1 MESLAE
7 LNKEVIVR
15 SIAGGIKPKKWN
27 GLLRWRHNLAMDI
40 FRNMNLFVEVAK
52 ASSFRRAADVL
63 GLPNSTVSRRIAELE
78 RDVGLRL
85 FNRSTRRVELTEGGR
100 LYFDNCKR
108 IIQEAELAH
117 QELTHLHAQP
127 SGVIRASM
135 PVDFSVIYLSPLL
148 ADFSRRY
155 PGIRFSLDLTP
166 NHADLVGDPVDVA
179 IRMGPP
185 KDQSLIARPIARLGT
200 VLVASPDYLQKRGL
214 PGEPQD
220 LLGHDCLR
228 MEDAPWTLI
237 HRDGGSQS
245 VEVTGQFVANNRGL
259 LQQLALSGQGI
270 VQSADS
276 WVQADLAAQRL
287 VRVLPDWAPPVVEA
301 FALTATRLLPAK
313 VRVFIDYLVS
323 QMAQADQRR
332 N

>member
-1 MESLAE
+1 
-7 LNKEVIVR
+7 
-15 SIAGGIKPKKWN
+15 
-27 GLLRWRHNLAMDI
+27 MDI
-40 FRNMNLFVEVAK
+40 FRNMNLFVDVAK
-52 ASSFRRAADVL
+52 ASSFRRAAEVL

-166 NHADLVGDPVDVA
+166 NQADLVGDPVDVA

-200 VLVASPDYLQKRGL
+200 VLVASPDYLQRRGA
-214 PGEPQD
+214 PEQPQD
-220 LLGHDCLR
+220 LSGHECLR
-228 MEDAPWTLI
+228 MKDAPWVLF
-237 HRDGGSQS
+237 HRDGSSQS
-245 VEVTGQFVANNRGL
+245 VEVGGQFIANSRGL

-270 VQSADS
+270 VQTADS
-276 WVQADLAAQRL
+276 WVQADLATQRL
-287 VRVLPDWAPPVVEA
+287 VRVLPDWTPPVVSA
-301 FALTATRLLPAK
+301 YALTATRLLPAK
-313 VRVFIDYLVS
+313 VRVFIDYLVAN
-323 QMAQADQRR
+323 MAQGEKGLT
-332 N
+332 